1 MKRIFLT
8 LVLTFFFVLISF
20 PSVFAKDKWVSVQSE
35 HFTLI
40 GDVSNETL
48 QNVGFKLEQFRSGF
62 AVLFPTMKLDDFTP
76 IKVFVFKS
84 HKSFKPFKPIYEG
97 KLRENIVGYLL
108 KDETANYIA
117 LTTDKSGIGL
127 YELIYHE
134 YVHFIVEKNYL
145 NPPVWFSEGLAEVYS
160 TFETVN
166 EGKSFRIGSPVKRHL
181 RQVKSNPIF
190 PYQILFRVDHSSPY
204 FNESDKSNSFYSNSW
219 ALVHY
224 LILGNEG
231 KRRAQLQ
238 TFLERL
244 NSNPFIDNLFKEVF
258 RADYEQ
264 VESEVKEYVKNS
276 LPVVE
281 TEFKKNADIARNFK
295 AVSISEPEVE
305 VLFGDLQAYVGRL
318 SEASERFQSII
329 KLNPAFSDGY
339 LYLAKL
345 RFYEDR
351 PDDAKPLVEK
361 AVALNPQNWLA
372 QYYYGNLLRDAE
384 DKEGAMKAY
393 RESIKLMPGFSFS
406 HTGLALLLYDAER
419 PDDAITEFEI
429 AIKLNPLNFQ
439 NYRNISHAFLKAGR
453 GNLAAE
459 NALKFLQM
467 KGWQDENS
475 SYTALVAYFGYRQS
489 QQKEWADNLLKEAM
503 SKLNSTKWSYNIF
516 RYLKGELNIEQL
528 LARADN
534 NDKLT
539 EAHTYI
545 GMNLSLQ
552 KKFNDAVAHL
562 NWVKEKGNKTFV
574 EYGFALA
581 ELERIYLQLS

>member
-8 LVLTFFFVLISF
+8 LVLTLFFVFLSF
-20 PSVFAKDKWVSVQSE
+20 TSVFAKDKWISVQSA

-40 GDVSNETL
+40 GDVSNDTL

-62 AVLFPTMKLDDFTP
+62 ALLFPAMKLDDFTP

-84 HKSFKPFKPIYEG
+84 HKSFKPFKPLYEG
-97 KLRENIVGYLL
+97 KPRENLVGYFLT
-108 KDETANYIA
+108 DETANYIA
-117 LTTDKSGIGL
+117 LTTDSSGIDL

-166 EGKSFRIGSPVKRHL
+166 NGKSFRIGSPVKRHL
-181 RQVKSNPIF
+181 SNVKRTSIF
-190 PYQILFRVDHSSPY
+190 PYQILFRIDHSSPY
-204 FNESDKSNSFYSNSW
+204 FNESDKSNICYSNSW

-258 RADYEQ
+258 QTDYEQ
-264 VESEVKEYVKNS
+264 MESEVKEYVKKS
-276 LPVVE
+276 LPVIE
-281 TEFKKNADIARNFK
+281 TEFTKSTAVARDFK
-295 AVSISEPEVE
+295 TVSISEAEVE

-318 SEASERFQSII
+318 SDASERFQTII
-329 KLNPAFSDGY
+329 KLNPNFSDGY

-351 PDDAKPLVEK
+351 PDEAKPLVEK
-361 AVALNPQNWLA
+361 AVSLNTQNWLA
-372 QYYYGNLLRDAE
+372 QYYYGNLLREAG
-384 DKEGAMKAY
+384 DKEGASKAY
-393 RESIKLMPGFSFS
+393 RQSIKLMPNFSLS
-406 HTGLALLLYDAER
+406 HTALALLLYDAER
-419 PDDAITEFEI
+419 LDEAIAEFEV

-439 NYRNISHAFLKAGR
+439 NYRNISNAFLKTGR
-453 GNLAAE
+453 GKLAAE
-459 NALKFLQM
+459 NASKFLQL

-475 SYTALVAYFGYRQS
+475 SYTTLVAYFGYRQS
-489 QQKEWADNLLKEAM
+489 QQKETADNLLKEAM
-503 SKLNSTKWSYNIF
+503 SKLSSTKWSYNIF
-516 RYLKGELNIEQL
+516 RYLRNELTTEQL
-528 LARADN
+528 IAKADN

-552 KKFNDAVAHL
+552 KKFNDAVTHL
-562 NWVKEKGNKTFV
+562 IWVKENGNKKFI

-581 ELERIYLQLS
+581 ELERIRIS